1 MIGPGYRE
9 KEVKNRLAGEKQRQ
23 KKRVNVGFESHH
35 RVTK

>member
-23 KKRVNVGFESHH
+23 KKESMWDLK
-35 RVTK
+35 VIIE